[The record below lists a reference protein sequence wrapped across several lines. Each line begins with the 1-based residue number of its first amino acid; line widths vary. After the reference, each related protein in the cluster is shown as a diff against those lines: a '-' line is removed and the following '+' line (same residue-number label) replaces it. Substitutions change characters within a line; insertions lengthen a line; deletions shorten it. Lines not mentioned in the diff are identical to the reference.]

1 MGVQSSSK
9 IMTADKGTW
18 HMVLNFKLEDMT
30 FIPWLTMKHFH
41 RRGVFH
47 KSTLNIEQK
56 DRLKNGETRTGV
68 DGWIMREFLIRQNK

>member
-1 MGVQSSSK
+1 
-9 IMTADKGTW
+9 
-18 HMVLNFKLEDMT
+18 MVLNFKLEDMT

-68 DGWIMREFLIRQNK
+68 DG